1 MVNGIYLFDIILAKK
16 VIDFKIFYEVK
27 MENLIIKNIN
37 FKIVIKD
44 KKVIAVVN
52 VSVIYKKNVNL
63 KIWEHTEKQI

>member
-63 KIWEHTEKQI
+63 KI

>member
-1 MVNGIYLFDIILAKK
+1 MVNGIYLFAIIFDKK
-16 VIDFKIFYEVK
+16 VIDYKIFYDVK

-37 FKIVIKD
+37 FKIVIRD

-63 KIWEHTEKQI
+63 KI